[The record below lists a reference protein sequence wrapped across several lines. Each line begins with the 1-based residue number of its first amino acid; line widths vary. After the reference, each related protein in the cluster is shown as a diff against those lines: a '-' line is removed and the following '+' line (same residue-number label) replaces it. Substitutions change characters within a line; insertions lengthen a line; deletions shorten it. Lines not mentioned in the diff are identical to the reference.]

1 MWNVRSGSY
10 LHLEWS
16 SWTLMG
22 SENKHLHWRESVF
35 LLLTELS
42 TAWCRSYPT
51 DHFSSLEL
59 QNPSHKWIFV
69 DLLILRLWSCEKA
82 GRVVSFFYVQK
93 VSLWVH
99 LCTYIAHRTEWLF
112 QHKTPTYMYLRPIRN
127 SQLKTVPSRW
137 GPFLVLQRNWKKPKR
152 NLFSFANRFL
162 FRIEI
167 KIDQAWLFPK
177 SKCRSLI

>member
-1 MWNVRSGSY
+1 MKLLNTHGEWKQTFTLERKCFFVVDWTLYCMVQVLPDRPFFLFGASKSVAQMNIHRSADFEALKLWKRWSGSQ
-10 LHLEWS
+10 
-16 SWTLMG
+16 
-22 SENKHLHWRESVF
+22 F
-35 LLLTELS
+35 
-42 TAWCRSYPT
+42 
-51 DHFSSLEL
+51 FS
-59 QNPSHKWIFV
+59 
-69 DLLILRLWSCEKA
+69 
-82 GRVVSFFYVQK
+82 VQK